1 MNGFA
6 DAAAALIPELVA
18 VRRELHA
25 VAEVGLHLPETQA
38 VLLRELDGLGLEV
51 SVGAGLSSVTAVLRG
66 ARPGPAVLLRA
77 DMDALP
83 VTEATGLPFASP
95 RATMHACGHDLHMAG
110 LLGAAR
116 LLAARREELAGA
128 VVLMFQPGEEGYAGA
143 RLMIEEG
150 VLDAAGEPPVAAFA
164 LHVDTM
170 TDAGA
175 FVTRPGSMMAS
186 VSAATLTLR
195 GTGGHAA
202 MPHQGVDPVP
212 VAAELVL
219 AVQTFGA
226 RRLPATDPAVLSVT
240 GIRSDSAAGNVLSET
255 VTLVLNVR
263 AFSDGTRARVR
274 DELPALLTGIATA
287 HGCTIEIDWVDS
299 YPVTVNDPD
308 ETVVVLDALRA
319 AHGRERVRVLEAPS
333 PASEDFAYVLERVPG
348 VLVFLG
354 VAPAE
359 GRAPL
364 HSDRAMFDDG
374 QLGLHAA
381 TLAGLAW
388 DRVHRHGR

>member
-1 MNGFA
+1 MNRFA
-6 DAAAALIPELVA
+6 EAATALVPELVA
-18 VRRELHA
+18 VRRELHV

-38 VLLRELDGLGLEV
+38 VLLRELAGRGLEI
-51 SVGAGLSSVTAVLRG
+51 STGTGLSSVTAVLRG
-66 ARPGPAVLLRA
+66 ALPGPVVLLRA

-83 VTEATGLPFASP
+83 VAEATGLPFASP

-110 LLGAAR
+110 LLGAVR
-116 LLAARREELAGA
+116 LLAARREELAGT
-128 VVLMFQPGEEGYAGA
+128 VICMFQPGEEGFAGA

-150 VLDAAGEPPVAAFA
+150 VLDAAGSPPVAAYA

-170 TDAGA
+170 TDAGT
-175 FVTRPGSMMAS
+175 FVTRPGPMMAS
-186 VSAATLTLR
+186 VSAATLTVR

-202 MPHQGVDPVP
+202 MPHQGIDPVP

-240 GIRSDSAAGNVLSET
+240 GLRSDSAAGNVLSET

-263 AFSDGTRARVR
+263 TFSDATRTRVR
-274 DELPALLTGIATA
+274 EELPALLSGIAAA
-287 HGCTIEIDWVDS
+287 HGCTLETEWVDS
-299 YPVTVNDPD
+299 YPVTVNDPV
-308 ETVVVLDALRA
+308 ETAVVLEALRTD
-319 AHGRERVRVLEAPS
+319 HGPERVRVLDAPS

-348 VLVFLG
+348 VLVFVG
-354 VAPAE
+354 VAPAQ

-364 HSDRAMFDDG
+364 HSDRAVFDDT

-388 DRVHRHGR
+388 DRVHGSGR

>member
-1 MNGFA
+1 MTAF
-6 DAAAALIPELVA
+6 AAAAAGLVPELIA

-25 VAEVGLHLPETQA
+25 LAETGLQLPRTQA
-38 VLLRELDGLGLEV
+38 VLLRELQRYGLEV
-51 SVGAGLSSVTAVLRG
+51 STGDGLSSVTAVLRG
-66 ARPGPAVLLRA
+66 GRPGPVVLLRA

-83 VTEATGLPFASP
+83 ITEATGLDFA
-95 RATMHACGHDLHMAG
+95 ATDGAMHACGHDLHMAG
-110 LLGAAR
+110 LLGAVR
-116 LLAARREELAGA
+116 LLAARRDELAGT
-128 VVLMFQPGEEGYAGA
+128 VVFMFQPGEEGFAGA
-143 RLMIEEG
+143 RLMLEEG
-150 VLDAAGEPPVAAFA
+150 LLDAAGAAPVAAYA

-170 TDAGA
+170 TDAGT
-175 FVTRPGSMMAS
+175 FVTRPGPMMAS
-186 VSAATLTLR
+186 VSAATVTVR

-263 AFSDGTRARVR
+263 TFSATTRDRVR
-274 DELPALLTGIATA
+274 DELPALLGGIAGA
-287 HGCTIEIDWVDS
+287 HECTLDVDWVDS
-299 YPVTVNDPD
+299 YPVTVNDPR
-308 ETVVVLDALRA
+308 ETDLVLATLRA
-319 AHGRERVRVLEAPS
+319 AHGDERVSVLAAPS

-354 VAPAE
+354 VAPA
-359 GRAPL
+359 GRRAPL
-364 HSDRAMFDDG
+364 HSDRAVFDDG
-374 QLGLHAA
+374 QLGLLAA
-381 TLAGLAW
+381 TLADLAW
-388 DRVHRHGR
+388 SRLHGRGA